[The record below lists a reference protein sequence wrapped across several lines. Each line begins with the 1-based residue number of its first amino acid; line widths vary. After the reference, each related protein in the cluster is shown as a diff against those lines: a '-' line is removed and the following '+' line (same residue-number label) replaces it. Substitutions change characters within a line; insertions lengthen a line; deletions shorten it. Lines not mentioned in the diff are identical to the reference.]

1 METSPVEVTRARV
14 LAFRRRTGVLTD
26 RLPAG
31 PDAVRRAAWAGLQDS
46 MPRAALLS
54 LHARVAGVGPDAL
67 DDPELEQ
74 VWGPRFSVYV
84 VAARDRAVFTL
95 GRLPTDA
102 RGRERAEDLAARLR
116 DLLDDGE
123 ELGYGHAGR
132 ALDVHPNALRY
143 AAATGTVV
151 LRWHG
156 ARQPTIRAVDPPAVD
171 PRDARHE
178 LARRHLHVV
187 GPSTPEAFARWAGVA
202 TRQAR
207 VTFDE
212 LHDELAVVRTVVGDG
227 WVLAA
232 DLASLRAGPPAED
245 VGAADDDDDGGDGGE
260 SVRLLPSGDAY
271 WLLQGD
277 ARALLV
283 EDPDLRDR
291 LWTPRVWP
299 GAVLVGG
306 EVVGTWRRAGAD
318 LDVDP
323 WRAFTEAE
331 RAAVESEATSL
342 PLPGLDR
349 PIVVTWTS

>member
-1 METSPVEVTRARV
+1 METTPVEVTRDRV
-14 LAFRRRTGVLTD
+14 LAFRRRSGVLTH

-31 PDAVRRAAWAGLQDS
+31 TDAVRRAAWAGLQDS

-74 VWGPRFSVYV
+74 VWGPRFSVHV
-84 VAARDRAVFTL
+84 VATRDRAVFTL

-156 ARQPTIRAVDPPAVD
+156 ALQPTIRVVDPPRVE
-171 PRDARHE
+171 PQDARHE

-212 LHDELAVVRTVVGDG
+212 LRDELAAVRTAVGDG

-232 DLASLRAGPPAED
+232 DLPSLRVGPPAD
-245 VGAADDDDDGGDGGE
+245 PVGATDDGEVGGE
-260 SVRLLPSGDAY
+260 SVRLLPSGDPY
-271 WLLQGD
+271 WLLWGQ
-277 ARALLV
+277 ARELLL
-283 EDPDLRDR
+283 EEPDLRDR